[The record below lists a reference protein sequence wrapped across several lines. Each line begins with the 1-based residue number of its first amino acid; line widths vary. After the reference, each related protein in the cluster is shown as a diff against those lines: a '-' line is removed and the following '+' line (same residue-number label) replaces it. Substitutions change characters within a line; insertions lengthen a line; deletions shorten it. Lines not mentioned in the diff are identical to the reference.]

1 MLCIRIEDPVEISRQ
16 ACAFMNDLQKF
27 AARIFP
33 MSRFMMS
40 FMTCRLPT
48 YGLLAVAVASGL
60 GLPGLGLPGLGSGM
74 AAAAP
79 FSFTWDGGGAN
90 NNWTTGSNWVGNVA
104 PTAGNSSDLTFSGST
119 RPGATVNSGSTF
131 QVNSITFDAGAT
143 TTFTIGGGNASSKIV
158 LGSITNSSAFLQN
171 IGNLSGNPI
180 AEFSNAGTIDT
191 GVSGLLI
198 QSLMA
203 GTANISKTGPGQ
215 LEISNAK
222 VNTYSGLLTASS
234 GSVLIA
240 ANIGSADV
248 VIDSGAILNT
258 GLAGSALNNLTV
270 SGTLLPGSAVNFGDL
285 TLNGNLTLN
294 PGSTTALAVGESA
307 FDSVL
312 VTGTTTFGGALAIA
326 MVFEPTGFDANLAG
340 DAWTLF
346 GVDTANLSGN
356 FTSVTMSGVYGNL
369 TFSEVSSGRW
379 ESPYLGSGREFAF
392 FTSGPNAGVL
402 YAVPEPSTMVFAG
415 IGMAMLGWSTWTRR
429 RSRARLEAIEASL
442 A

>member
-1 MLCIRIEDPVEISRQ
+1 MLCIRIEDPAEISRQ

-40 FMTCRLPT
+40 FMTCRLPA
-48 YGLLAVAVASGL
+48 YGLLAVAVVS
-60 GLPGLGLPGLGSGM
+60 GLGLPGLGSGM

-131 QVNSITFDAGAT
+131 QVNSLTFDAGAT
-143 TTFTIGGGNASSKIV
+143 TTFTISGGNASSKIV
-158 LGSITNSSAFLQN
+158 LGSITNDSAFLQT
-171 IGNLSGNPI
+171 IGNASGNPI

-191 GVSGLLI
+191 GISGLLI
-198 QSLMA
+198 QSLMT
-203 GTANISKTGPGQ
+203 GTANISKTGAGQ
-215 LEISNAK
+215 LEINNAK
-222 VNTYSGLLTASS
+222 VNTYSGILTASS

-240 ANIGSADV
+240 ASIGSADV
-248 VIDSGAILNT
+248 VIDSGAVLNT
-258 GLAGSALNNLTV
+258 GIAGSTLNNLTV
-270 SGTLLPGSAVNFGDL
+270 SGTLLPGSAVDFGSL

-294 PGSTTALAVGESA
+294 PGSTTALAVGDGI
-307 FDSVL
+307 FDSVT
-312 VTGTTTFGGALAIA
+312 VTGTTNFGGALTIA
-326 MVFEPTGFDANLAG
+326 MEYEPTGFDGDLLG

-346 GVDTANLSGN
+346 GVDTANLLGD
-356 FTSVTMSGVYGNL
+356 FASVTMSGVYGDL
-369 TFSEVSSGRW
+369 TFSKVDADRW
-379 ESPYLGSGREFAF
+379 ESPYLGGGREFAF

-415 IGMAMLGWSTWTRR
+415 IGMAMFGWSTWTRR

>member
-1 MLCIRIEDPVEISRQ
+1 MLTTSPGWNMLFTRIEDTAEISRQ

-33 MSRFMMS
+33 MSRFM
-40 FMTCRLPT
+40 TCRLPA
-48 YGLLAVAVASGL
+48 YGLLAVAVVSAV
-60 GLPGLGLPGLGSGM
+60 GSGM

-79 FSFTWDGGGAN
+79 FTWDGSGAN

-104 PTAGNSSDLTFSGST
+104 PNAATSNDLIFSGST

-131 QVNSITFDAGAT
+131 QVNSLTFDAGAT
-143 TTFTIGGGNASSKIV
+143 TTFTISGGNASSKIV
-158 LGSITNSSAFLQN
+158 LGSITNDSAFLQT
-171 IGNLSGNPI
+171 IGNASGNPI

-191 GVSGLLI
+191 GISGLLI
-198 QSLMA
+198 QSLMT
-203 GTANISKTGPGQ
+203 GTANISKTGAGQ
-215 LEISNAK
+215 LEINNAK
-222 VNTYSGLLTASS
+222 VNTYSGILTASS

-240 ANIGSADV
+240 ASIGSADV
-248 VIDSGAILNT
+248 VIDSGAVLNT
-258 GLAGSALNNLTV
+258 GIAGSTLNNLTV
-270 SGTLLPGSAVNFGDL
+270 SGTLLPGSAVDFGSL

-294 PGSTTALAVGESA
+294 PGSTTALAVGDGI
-307 FDSVL
+307 FDSVT
-312 VTGTTTFGGALAIA
+312 VTGTTNFGGALTIA
-326 MVFEPTGFDANLAG
+326 MEYEPTGFDGDLLG

-346 GVDTANLSGN
+346 GVDTANLLGD
-356 FTSVTMSGVYGNL
+356 FASVTMSGVYGDL
-369 TFSEVSSGRW
+369 TFSKVDADRW

-415 IGMAMLGWSTWTRR
+415 IGMAMFGWSTWTRR

>member
-1 MLCIRIEDPVEISRQ
+1 
-16 ACAFMNDLQKF
+16 
-27 AARIFP
+27 
-33 MSRFMMS
+33 
-40 FMTCRLPT
+40 
-48 YGLLAVAVASGL
+48 
-60 GLPGLGLPGLGSGM
+60 M

-143 TTFTIGGGNASSKIV
+143 TTFTISGGNASSKIV
-158 LGSITNSSAFLQN
+158 LGSITNDSAFLQT
-171 IGNLSGNPI
+171 IGNASGNPI

-198 QSLMA
+198 QSLMT
-203 GTANISKTGPGQ
+203 GTANVSKTGAGQ
-215 LEISNAK
+215 LEINNAK

-240 ANIGSADV
+240 ASIGSADV
-248 VIDSGAILNT
+248 VINSGAVLNT
-258 GLAGSALNNLTV
+258 GVAGSTLNNLTV
-270 SGTLLPGSAVNFGDL
+270 SGTLLPGSAVDFGSL
-285 TLNGNLTLN
+285 SLNGNLTLN
-294 PGSTTALAVGESA
+294 PGSTTALAVGDGI
-307 FDSVL
+307 FDSVT
-312 VTGTTTFGGALAIA
+312 VTGTTTFGGALTIA
-326 MVFEPTGFDANLAG
+326 MEYEPTGFDGDLLG

-346 GVDTANLSGN
+346 GVDTANLLGD
-356 FTSVTMSGVYGNL
+356 FASVTMSGVYGDL
-369 TFSEVSSGRW
+369 TFSKVDADRW

-415 IGMAMLGWSTWTRR
+415 IGMAMFGWSTWTRR

>member
-1 MLCIRIEDPVEISRQ
+1 
-16 ACAFMNDLQKF
+16 MNDLQKF

-33 MSRFMMS
+33 MSRLMLS
-40 FMTCRLPT
+40 SIAYRLRACAFV
-48 YGLLAVAVASGL
+48 AVVVASGL
-60 GLPGLGLPGLGSGM
+60 NLFGLGLSGLGSGM

-79 FSFTWDGGGAN
+79 FTWDGGGGN
-90 NNWTTGSNWVGNVA
+90 NNWTTVSNWVGDVA
-104 PTAGNSSDLTFSGST
+104 PIPATSNDLTFSGST

-131 QVNSITFDAGAT
+131 QVNSLTFDAGAT
-143 TTFTIGGGNASSKIV
+143 TTFTISGGNASSKIV
-158 LGSITNSSAFLQN
+158 LGSITNDSAFLQT
-171 IGNLSGNPI
+171 IGNASGNPI
-180 AEFSNAGTIDT
+180 AEFSNAGTINT
-191 GVSGLLI
+191 GASGLLI

-203 GTANISKTGPGQ
+203 GTANVSKTGSGQ
-215 LEISNAK
+215 LEINNAK
-222 VNTYSGLLTASS
+222 VNTYSGILTASS

-258 GLAGSALNNLTV
+258 GIAGSTLNSLTV
-270 SGTLLPGSAVNFGDL
+270 SGTLLPGSVVDFGSL

-294 PGSTTALAVGESA
+294 PSSTTALAVGDGI
-307 FDSVL
+307 FDSVT
-312 VTGTTTFGGALAIA
+312 VTGTTTFGGSLVIA
-326 MVFEPTGFDANLAG
+326 MEYEPTGFDADLLG
-340 DAWTLF
+340 DTWTLF
-346 GVDTANLSGN
+346 AVDTANLSGD
-356 FTSVTMSGVYGNL
+356 FTSVTMSGVYGDL
-369 TFSEVSSGRW
+369 TFSKVDADRW

-415 IGMAMLGWSTWTRR
+415 IGMAMFGWSTWTRR